1 MPLGLGCSTQL
12 GERLKYGGDCP
23 FLQPVIPTD
32 SHQLKAVFLEVFGAE
47 VDVLR
52 GRIPQA
58 LAAGVQPLT
67 VGQPQDTPGAV
78 FLGKSAEP
86 QNREHRTV

>member
-1 MPLGLGCSTQL
+1 M
-12 GERLKYGGDCP
+12 
-23 FLQPVIPTD
+23 
-32 SHQLKAVFLEVFGAE
+32 FGAE

-52 GRIPQA
+52 GRVPQA

-67 VGQPQDTPGAV
+67 VGQPQAAPGVV

-86 QNREHRTV
+86 QNREHQTAAARDQDAQAPQARGADLPATLSDYHPLGVN